1 MSDAISLW
9 AALLAGVAASGHCFA
24 MCGGMAGA
32 LGLRAQHQNRDNPS
46 VLLSTLLYHGGRI
59 GGYAIAGTLCGVFG
73 STLNALLDL
82 ARLGAA
88 LRIGSGVLM
97 LLIAARIIIRW
108 NGLAWLER
116 QGARFWARIQPLATQ
131 QLSGTRKLNALAVGF
146 LWGWLPCGLVYS
158 MLLFATTSANALQ
171 GAGIMIAFGIGTL
184 PSMLTSS
191 LFASQLQAMLKHS
204 VARLLS
210 GIALACFGIWMIL
223 GVLRHSGHDISV
235 ASPGEHVNHSQHVH

>member
-32 LGLRAQHQNRDNPS
+32 LGLRARNQSRDNTS
-46 VLLSTLLYHGGRI
+46 LLMHTSLYHCGRI
-59 GGYAIAGTLCGVFG
+59 GGYAIAGALCGLFG
-73 STLNALLDL
+73 STVNALLDL

-88 LRIGSGVLM
+88 LRIASGVLM
-97 LLIAARIIIRW
+97 LLIAARIVIRW

-116 QGARFWARIQPLATQ
+116 QGAKFWTRIQPLATR
-131 QLSGTRKLNALAVGF
+131 QLSGTHSLNAVAVGF

-158 MLLFATTSANALQ
+158 MLLFATTSANGLQ
-171 GAGIMIAFGIGTL
+171 GASIMIAFGIGTL

-191 LFASQLQAMLKHS
+191 LFAAKLQALLKHNI
-204 VARLLS
+204 ARLLS
-210 GIALACFGIWMIL
+210 GIALACFGLWMI
-223 GVLRHSGHDISV
+223 VAAIQHSGHDASN
-235 ASPGEHVNHSQHVH
+235 ASPNEHADHSQHIH

>member
-32 LGLRAQHQNRDNPS
+32 LGLRARHQSSDNTS
-46 VLLSTLLYHGGRI
+46 LLVHASRYHGGRI
-59 GGYAIAGTLCGVFG
+59 GGYAIAGALCGVFG

-88 LRIGSGVLM
+88 LRIASGVLM
-97 LLIAARIIIRW
+97 LLIAARIVIRW

-116 QGARFWARIQPLATQ
+116 QGARFWARIQPLATR
-131 QLSGTRKLNALAVGF
+131 QLSGTHKLNAVAVGF

-171 GAGIMIAFGIGTL
+171 GASIMIAFGVGTL

-191 LFASQLQAMLKHS
+191 LFAAQLQAALKHRI
-204 VARLLS
+204 ARLLS
-210 GIALACFGIWMIL
+210 GIALTCFGIWMIAAAL
-223 GVLRHSGHDISV
+223 QHSGHSTSA
-235 ASPGEHVNHSQHVH
+235 ASAGEHADHSQHVH